1 MTYEVKCLG
10 IAAQV
15 GVPARIVSAACAAT
29 LSHNGGQTY
38 DGMLPETEKHGIVVS
53 YDGEKTAF

>member
-1 MTYEVKCLG
+1 MKIEYFG

-38 DGMLPETEKHGIVVS
+38 DGMLPETAKHGIVVP
-53 YDGEKTAF
+53 YDGQKTAF